1 MTHLVVWAKQITLYL
16 AGCVTC
22 LNLTGPKGWGV
33 QANHLVP
40 INNNYLRQ
48 ASNGSVVASK
58 MWELFSQRISWNSN
72 SFFVF
77 LVSMVTVTLCSR
89 VVSVSKKSDNS
100 EGQIQNTVWFSSQTR
115 RIYYNLIAAC
125 HFINLFGSSQKKFCY
140 GHQHASYW

>member
-48 ASNGSVVASK
+48 ASNGSAVASK
-58 MWELFSQRISWNSN
+58 M
-72 SFFVF
+72 
-77 LVSMVTVTLCSR
+77 
-89 VVSVSKKSDNS
+89 
-100 EGQIQNTVWFSSQTR
+100 
-115 RIYYNLIAAC
+115 
-125 HFINLFGSSQKKFCY
+125 
-140 GHQHASYW
+140 